1 MDDIRSKNMYG
12 WNNDQL
18 GPTDEK
24 QPSNQKISIV
34 VPTLNHGDTIEHTLL
49 SIINQGDQNYEIIIM
64 DGGSS
69 DNTKDIIDKYR
80 DYITYFESRKDN
92 GQSDAIN
99 RGFGFADGD
108 IYAWINS
115 DDYYLPNAFRLVKKT
130 FSENKGI
137 DIVVGSGDVVTKDCQ
152 FLKHIKGLEMK
163 RDNLLGWHNDQWI
176 MQQCCFWTAEIWKK
190 SGGVDEDLHL
200 LMDYD
205 LWLRFSS
212 LGRSKALED
221 RIAIMRYYKE
231 AKTVA
236 LRSRMK
242 EEEAYVYAKNRAFP
256 ELRTIVKELSLR
268 NEELTSIVVKY
279 EGNLINKMLRKIGVI
294 K

>member
-1 MDDIRSKNMYG
+1 MYG

-18 GPTDEK
+18 GPNDEN

-212 LGRSKALED
+212 LGRSKAIED
-221 RIAIMRYYKE
+221 RIAIMRFYKE

-279 EGNLINKMLRKIGVI
+279 EGSLINKMLRKIGVI
-294 K
+294 E

>member
-1 MDDIRSKNMYG
+1 MYG

-212 LGRSKALED
+212 LGRSKAIED
-221 RIAIMRYYKE
+221 RIAIMRFYKE

-279 EGNLINKMLRKIGVI
+279 EGSLINKMLRKIGVI
-294 K
+294 E

>member
-1 MDDIRSKNMYG
+1 MYG

-80 DYITYFESRKDN
+80 DYITYFESRKDH

-212 LGRSKALED
+212 LGRSKAIED
-221 RIAIMRYYKE
+221 RIAIMRFYKE

-279 EGNLINKMLRKIGVI
+279 EGSLINKMLRKIGVI
-294 K
+294 E

>member
-1 MDDIRSKNMYG
+1 
-12 WNNDQL
+12 
-18 GPTDEK
+18 
-24 QPSNQKISIV
+24 
-34 VPTLNHGDTIEHTLL
+34 
-49 SIINQGDQNYEIIIM
+49 
-64 DGGSS
+64 
-69 DNTKDIIDKYR
+69 
-80 DYITYFESRKDN
+80 
-92 GQSDAIN
+92 
-99 RGFGFADGD
+99 
-108 IYAWINS
+108 
-115 DDYYLPNAFRLVKKT
+115 
-130 FSENKGI
+130 
-137 DIVVGSGDVVTKDCQ
+137 
-152 FLKHIKGLEMK
+152 MK

-212 LGRSKALED
+212 LGRSKAIED
-221 RIAIMRYYKE
+221 RIAIMRFYKE

-279 EGNLINKMLRKIGVI
+279 EGSLINKMLRKIGVI
-294 K
+294 E